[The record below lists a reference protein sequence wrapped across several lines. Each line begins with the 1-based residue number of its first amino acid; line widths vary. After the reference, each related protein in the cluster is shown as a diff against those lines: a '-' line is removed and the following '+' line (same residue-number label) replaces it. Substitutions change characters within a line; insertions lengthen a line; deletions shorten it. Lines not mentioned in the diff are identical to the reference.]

1 MNGLE
6 NILGVI
12 EGVGAAF
19 ITFYLVA
26 LGHSIF
32 EKAGLLDLAIDG
44 IFFMSTGA
52 AVLGAVVF
60 GNPIAGSLIAALIA
74 SLFGLLM
81 AYLLTTLPISHGAV
95 GLSLQFLG
103 YGLGIV
109 LGYPVRQQVGA
120 LYAFCYSHEAL
131 LEISAVALLL
141 GLLTYYLIEKTK
153 LGAAIRASGESP
165 HAASALGVNVLT
177 TRLVAAAIGF
187 AIVGFGASFF
197 PLLWQRYW
205 DIKVYT
211 LGYGWLAFTIAL
223 AAGRHPIFLIP
234 MAFLFGGL
242 VEYSVTIQSLLKLP
256 ADVAKLIPF
265 MGALGAMLAYSFT
278 RLGRIFASP
287 QSLGKIYYKEEKTV

>member
-6 NILGVI
+6 SILGVI

-52 AVLGAVVF
+52 AVLGAVMF
-60 GNPIAGSLIAALIA
+60 GNPIAGSLIAALVA

-103 YGLGIV
+103 YGVGIV

-120 LYAFCYSHEAL
+120 LYAFCYSQEAL
-131 LEISAVALLL
+131 LEISGVALLL
-141 GLLTYYLIEKTK
+141 GLFIHYLIEKTK
-153 LGAAIRASGESP
+153 LGAAIRASGENP
-165 HAASALGVNVLT
+165 HAASALGVNVLV
-177 TRLVAAAIGF
+177 TRLIAAAIGF
-187 AIVGFGASFF
+187 AIVGLGASFF

-223 AAGRHPIFLIP
+223 AAGRHPIFLLP
-234 MAFLFGGL
+234 MALLFGGL
-242 VEYSVTIQSLLKLP
+242 VEYSVTIQSMLKLP

-265 MGALGAMLAYSFT
+265 VGALGAMLAYSFT
-278 RLGRIFASP
+278 KLGRIFASP
-287 QSLGKIYYKEEKTV
+287 QSLGKVYYKEEKTV

>member
-6 NILGVI
+6 SILGVI

-52 AVLGAVVF
+52 AVLGAVMF
-60 GNPIAGSLIAALIA
+60 GNPIAGSLIAALVA

-103 YGLGIV
+103 YGVGIV

-120 LYAFCYSHEAL
+120 LYAFCYSQEAL
-131 LEISAVALLL
+131 LEISGIALLL
-141 GLLTYYLIEKTK
+141 GLFIYYLIEKTK
-153 LGAAIRASGESP
+153 LGAAIRASGENP
-165 HAASALGVNVLT
+165 HAASALGVNVLV
-177 TRLVAAAIGF
+177 TRLIAAAIGF
-187 AIVGFGASFF
+187 AIVGLGASFF

-223 AAGRHPIFLIP
+223 AAGRHPIFLLP
-234 MAFLFGGL
+234 MALLFGGL
-242 VEYSVTIQSLLKLP
+242 VEYSVTIQSMLKLP

-265 MGALGAMLAYSFT
+265 VGALGAMLAYSFT
-278 RLGRIFASP
+278 KLGRIFASP
-287 QSLGKIYYKEEKTV
+287 QSLGKVYYKEEKTV

>member
-6 NILGVI
+6 SILGVI

-52 AVLGAVVF
+52 AVLGAVMF
-60 GNPIAGSLIAALIA
+60 GNPITGSLIAALVA

-103 YGLGIV
+103 YGVGIV

-120 LYAFCYSHEAL
+120 LYAFCYSQEAL
-131 LEISAVALLL
+131 LEISGVALLL
-141 GLLTYYLIEKTK
+141 GLFIYYLIEKTK
-153 LGAAIRASGESP
+153 LGAAIRASGENP
-165 HAASALGVNVLT
+165 HAASALGVNVLV
-177 TRLVAAAIGF
+177 TRLIAAAIGF
-187 AIVGFGASFF
+187 AIVGLGASFF

-223 AAGRHPIFLIP
+223 AAGRHPIFLLP
-234 MAFLFGGL
+234 MALLFGGL
-242 VEYSVTIQSLLKLP
+242 VEYSVTIQSMLKLP

-265 MGALGAMLAYSFT
+265 VGALGAMLAYSFT
-278 RLGRIFASP
+278 KLGRIFASP
-287 QSLGKIYYKEEKTV
+287 QSLGKVYYKEEKTV